1 VIIDSMSPKKDEIG
15 DEEIISVKDEEI
27 DED

>member
-1 VIIDSMSPKKDEIG
+1 MSPKKDEIG